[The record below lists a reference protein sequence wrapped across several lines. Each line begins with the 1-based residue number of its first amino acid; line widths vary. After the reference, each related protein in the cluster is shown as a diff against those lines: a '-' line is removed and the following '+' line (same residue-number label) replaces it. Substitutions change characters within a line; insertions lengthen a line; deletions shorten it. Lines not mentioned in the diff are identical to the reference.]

1 MEPADNRQLPGRPW
15 APGSGQ
21 ACRKI
26 LGFALIPNCELK
38 FGPVHN
44 APGTWL
50 HKGGPA
56 VPPQAPRSRRP
67 GASPPP
73 AQRGRPVGVCGGPPR
88 PHLGLPGPF
97 AEPRAAGE
105 PALLLRPRRP
115 RLGLSGRAQ
124 PSSSAGRSLPGR
136 AVRWD
141 LLGKVMASC
150 CPSSLTRKPE
160 EAGLNYP
167 TGGGRRQG
175 FSPPGAGKPVP
186 SPPRGSAISQ

>member
-1 MEPADNRQLPGRPW
+1 MKSFIGEGTGVEPADNRQLPGRPW

-73 AQRGRPVGVCGGPPR
+73 AQRGRPVGVCGGPPPDPTWVYPAPLQSPGLLASR
-88 PHLGLPGPF
+88 PFSSGPAGHGWASL
-97 AEPRAAGE
+97 AELSRPAARAG
-105 PALLLRPRRP
+105 
-115 RLGLSGRAQ
+115 
-124 PSSSAGRSLPGR
+124 
-136 AVRWD
+136 
-141 LLGKVMASC
+141 
-150 CPSSLTRKPE
+150 
-160 EAGLNYP
+160 
-167 TGGGRRQG
+167 
-175 FSPPGAGKPVP
+175 P
-186 SPPRGSAISQ
+186 SPAGPSDGIY